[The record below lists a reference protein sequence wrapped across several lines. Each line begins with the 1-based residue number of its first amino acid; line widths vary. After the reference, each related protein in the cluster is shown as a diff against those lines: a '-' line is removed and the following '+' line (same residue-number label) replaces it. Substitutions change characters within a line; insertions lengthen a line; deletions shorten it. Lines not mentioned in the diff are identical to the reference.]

1 MQLPKRQIKVITS
14 GTDARMKLTSGAQQM
29 ADAVGSTF
37 GPGGYN
43 VILGM
48 PYGDATLTRDGVT
61 VAKRTILEDRV
72 EDNAAQILRQASEKT
87 NRTVGDGTSA
97 TIVLGNQLFQLGNRL
112 VAAGENGMLL
122 KRQIA
127 DDAHKVIE
135 YVKSKSQKADKKN
148 LLQVATVSAG
158 DPNIGA
164 LISDLVNEIGEQGG
178 VTVREHDY
186 PVMDVEKISGYYFD
200 KGFFALNQ
208 EIELPKPVVFVS
220 MKRLENNAD
229 VLPMLETFFNNAKDR
244 PLVIIAECR
253 TNSEAMNTVLLN
265 IQKFSLNIVVIQPPL
280 FNEESKLVMEDIALY
295 AGAQLY
301 TDGNDIKEFKFE
313 DFGESKSIKV
323 SQTQAVLFGGGGD
336 GHAIVDRAASIKEQ
350 IKKETNAHGKDR
362 LEQRYS
368 KLTGKVAIV
377 NVGGSTLVEMEELHY
392 RVEDALGATR
402 AAVTDGILPG
412 GTTMFVR
419 AADELEI
426 SNLFKEALNATFC
439 KLMENAAERAEY
451 RLEQVRRAPFGYG
464 FNIRNISDDPI
475 DLREEG
481 VFDATKAITQ
491 VIENAAS
498 AAGALLTVATSIDPI
513 EHKEGDTVFDDQQ
526 Q

>member
-1 MQLPKRQIKVITS
+1 MQLPKRQIKTITS
-14 GTDARMKLTSGAQQM
+14 GTDARLKFASGAQQM

-97 TIVLGNQLFQLGNRL
+97 TIVLGNYLFQFGNRL
-112 VAAGENGMLL
+112 IAAGENGMLL
-122 KRQIA
+122 KRQIS
-127 DDAHKVIE
+127 DDAAKVIE
-135 YVKSKSQKADKKN
+135 YIKSKSAKADRKK

-164 LISDLVNEIGEQGG
+164 IISDLVDEIGEQGG
-178 VTVREHDY
+178 VTIREHDY

-208 EIELPKPVVFVS
+208 EIELNKPLVFVS

-229 VLPMLETFFNNAKDR
+229 ILPMLDAYFNNAKDR
-244 PLVIIAECR
+244 PLVVIAECR
-253 TNSEAMNTVLLN
+253 TNSEAMNTILLN
-265 IQKFSLNIVVIQPPL
+265 IQKFSLNIVVVQPPL

-295 AGAQLY
+295 AGARLY
-301 TDGNDIKEFKFE
+301 TEGDDIKEFKFE
-313 DFGESKSIKV
+313 DFGESKSAKV
-323 SQTQAVLFGGGGD
+323 SQTQAILFGGSGAGED
-336 GHAIVDRAASIKEQ
+336 IAGRAASIKDQ
-350 IKKETNAHGKDR
+350 IDKETNSHAKDR

-402 AAVTDGILPG
+402 AAVTDGVLPG
-412 GTTMFVR
+412 GATILVR
-419 AADELEI
+419 AADELEL
-426 SNLFKEALNATFC
+426 SNLFKGALNATFC

-464 FNIRNISDDPI
+464 FNLRNVSDDPI

-481 VFDATKAITQ
+481 IFDATKAIVQ
-491 VIENAAS
+491 VVENATS
-498 AAGALLTVATSIDPI
+498 AAGSLLTANTSIDPI
-513 EHKEGDTVFDDQQ
+513 EHKEGDTVFDEPQQ
-526 Q
+526 

>member
-1 MQLPKRQIKVITS
+1 MQLPKRQIKVITQ
-14 GTDARMKLTSGAQQM
+14 GEDARLKLSKGAQTM

-48 PYGDATLTRDGVT
+48 PYGDPTLTRDGVT

-72 EDNAAQILRQASEKT
+72 EDNAAQILRMASEKT

-97 TIVLGNQLFQLGNRL
+97 TIVLGNNLFQLGNRL

-122 KRQIA
+122 KRQIT
-127 DDAHKVIE
+127 DDARKVIE
-135 YVKSKSQKADKKN
+135 FVKSKSEKSDKKK

-158 DPNIGA
+158 DPAVGGM
-164 LISDLVNEIGEQGG
+164 ISDLVEEIGEQGG
-178 VTVREHDY
+178 VTIREHDY
-186 PVMDVEKISGYYFD
+186 PVLDVEKISGYYFD

-208 EIELPKPVVFVS
+208 EIELHKPLVFVS
-220 MKRLENNAD
+220 MKRLENNGD
-229 VLPMLETFFNNAKDR
+229 VVPMLSAYFENAKER
-244 PLVIIAECR
+244 PLIIVGECR
-253 TNSEAMNTVLLN
+253 TNSEAMNTILLN
-265 IQKFSLNIVVIQPPL
+265 IQKFGLNIIVVPPPL

-295 AGAQLY
+295 VGAKLY
-301 TDGNDIKEFKFE
+301 TEGNDISEFKFE
-313 DFGESKSIKV
+313 DFGGAKSTKV
-323 SQTQAVLFGGGGD
+323 SQTQAILFGGNGD
-336 GHAIVDRAASIKEQ
+336 GHAITDRAASIKEQ
-350 IKKETNAHGKDR
+350 IKKETSAHAKDR

-377 NVGGSTLVEMEELHY
+377 NVGGSTMVEMEELHY

-402 AAVTDGILPG
+402 AAVTDGVVPG
-412 GTTMFVR
+412 GATMLVR
-419 AADELEI
+419 AAHELEL
-426 SNLFKEALNATFC
+426 SQLFKDALCATFL
-439 KLMENAAERAEY
+439 KLMVNAAERAEF

-464 FNIRNISDDPI
+464 FNLRNISDDPI

-491 VIENAAS
+491 VVENAAS
-498 AAGALLTVATSIDPI
+498 AAGSLLTANTSIDPV
-513 EHKEGDTVFDDQQ
+513 EHKEGDTVFDEPGQ
-526 Q
+526 